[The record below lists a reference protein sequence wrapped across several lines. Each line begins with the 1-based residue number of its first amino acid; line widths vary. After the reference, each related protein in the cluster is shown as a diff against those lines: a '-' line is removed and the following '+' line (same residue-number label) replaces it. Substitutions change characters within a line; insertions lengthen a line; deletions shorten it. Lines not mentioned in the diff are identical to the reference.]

1 MMNALFWLISFPHI
15 ICFIYYRRIIP
26 EINEDLQ
33 SFAGD
38 VSVST
43 FVLQL
48 KKKEYR
54 NVFYYRLPFVVRHL
68 LNFILH
74 RERTCYIH
82 TKNIGGGLRV
92 EHGFSSIIV
101 AERIGKNFCFNQNV
115 TVGWGK
121 KGKPIIGDNVR
132 IYTGTVVVGVIN
144 IGNNVTISANS
155 LVTEYIPDNSFV
167 IGNPC
172 VILKKYMKYE

>member
-1 MMNALFWLISFPHI
+1 MMNALFWFISFPHI

-33 SFAGD
+33 SFSGD

-54 NVFYYRLPFVVRHL
+54 NIFYYRLPFAVRHF
-68 LNFILH
+68 LNLFLR

-121 KGKPIIGDNVR
+121 KGKPVIVDNVR
-132 IYTGTVVVGVIN
+132 IYTGAVIAGAIK

-155 LVTEYIPDNSFV
+155 LVTEDIPENSFV
-167 IGNPC
+167 KGNPC
-172 VILKKYMKYE
+172 IIYKKYE

>member
-1 MMNALFWLISFPHI
+1 MMNALFWFISFPHI
-15 ICFIYYRRIIP
+15 ICFIYYRIIIP

-54 NVFYYRLPFVVRHL
+54 NAFYYRLPFVVRHF
-68 LNFILH
+68 LNLFLR

-82 TKNIGGGLRV
+82 TKNIGGGLRI

-121 KGKPIIGDNVR
+121 NGKPNIGDDVR
-132 IYTGTVVVGVIN
+132 IYIGAVVASAVR

-155 LVTEYIPDNSFV
+155 LVTTDIPDNSFV
-167 IGNPC
+167 KRNPC
-172 VILKKYMKYE
+172 MIIYKKK

>member
-1 MMNALFWLISFPHI
+1 MMNVLFWFISFPHI
-15 ICFIYYRRIIP
+15 ICFIYFRKKITQIDD
-26 EINEDLQ
+26 DLV

-38 VSVST
+38 ASLKD
-43 FVLQL
+43 FVFQL
-48 KKKEYR
+48 RKREYR

-121 KGKPIIGDNVR
+121 KGKPVIGDNVR
-132 IYTGTVVVGVIN
+132 IYTGAVVAGAIN

-155 LVTEYIPDNSFV
+155 LVTVDIPNNSFV
-167 IGNPC
+167 KGNPC
-172 VILKKYMKYE
+172 MIYQKRSL

>member
-15 ICFIYYRRIIP
+15 ICFIYYRRINP

-33 SFAGD
+33 SFAVD
-38 VSVST
+38 TSLKD
-43 FVLQL
+43 FVFQL
-48 KKKEYR
+48 RKREYR
-54 NVFYYRLPFVVRHL
+54 NVFYYRLPFTVRHF
-68 LNFILH
+68 LNLFLR

-92 EHGFSSIIV
+92 ENCFSSIIV
-101 AERIGKNFCFNQNV
+101 AERIGKYFCFNQNV

-132 IYTGTVVVGVIN
+132 IYTGTVVAGAIN

-155 LVTEYIPDNSFV
+155 LVTVDIPNNSFV
-167 IGNPC
+167 KGNPC
-172 VILKKYMKYE
+172 MIYQKRSL

>member
-15 ICFIYYRRIIP
+15 ICFIYFRKKIP
-26 EINEDLQ
+26 QIDGDLI
-33 SFAGD
+33 SFAGNTSLKD
-38 VSVST
+38 
-43 FVLQL
+43 FVFQL
-48 KKKEYR
+48 RKREYR
-54 NVFYYRLPFVVRHL
+54 NVFYYRLPFFIRHF
-68 LNFILH
+68 LNFFLR

-101 AERIGKNFCFNQNV
+101 AERIDKNFCFNQNV

-132 IYTGTVVVGVIN
+132 IYTGAVVAGAIN

-155 LVTEYIPDNSFV
+155 LVTEDIPDNSFV

-172 VILKKYMKYE
+172 VMLKKYMKYE

>member
-1 MMNALFWLISFPHI
+1 MMKVLLYVICFPHI

-54 NVFYYRLPFVVRHL
+54 NVFYYRLPFIVRHF
-68 LNFILH
+68 LNIFLR

-101 AERIGKNFCFNQNV
+101 AERIGRNFCFNQNV

-132 IYTGTVVVGVIN
+132 IYTGAVVAGAIK

-155 LVTEYIPDNSFV
+155 LVTMDIPDDSFV
-167 IGNPC
+167 KGNTC
-172 VILKKYMKYE
+172 VVYSK

>member
-1 MMNALFWLISFPHI
+1 MMKVLLYVICFPHI

-54 NVFYYRLPFVVRHL
+54 NVFYYRLPFIVRHF
-68 LNFILH
+68 LNIFLR

-132 IYTGTVVVGVIN
+132 IYTGAVVAGAIR
-144 IGNNVTISANS
+144 IGNKVTISANS
-155 LVTEYIPDNSFV
+155 LVTTDIPDNSFV
-167 IGNPC
+167 KGNPC
-172 VILKKYMKYE
+172 MIYEK

>member
-15 ICFIYYRRIIP
+15 ICFIYYSRIIP

-38 VSVST
+38 ASLKD
-43 FVLQL
+43 FVFQL
-48 KKKEYR
+48 RKREYR
-54 NVFYYRLPFVVRHL
+54 NVFYYRLPFIVRHF
-68 LNFILH
+68 LNIFLR

-101 AERIGKNFCFNQNV
+101 AERIGRNFCFNQNV

-132 IYTGTVVVGVIN
+132 IYTGAVVAGAIK

-155 LVTEYIPDNSFV
+155 LVTEDIPDNSFV
-167 IGNPC
+167 KGNTC
-172 VILKKYMKYE
+172 VVYSK

>member
-1 MMNALFWLISFPHI
+1 MMNALFWFISLPHI
-15 ICFIYYRRIIP
+15 ICFIYYSRIIP

-38 VSVST
+38 TSLKD
-43 FVLQL
+43 FVFQL
-48 KKKEYR
+48 RKREYR

-121 KGKPIIGDNVR
+121 KGKPVIGENVR
-132 IYTGTVVVGVIN
+132 IYTGAVVAGAIK

-155 LVTEYIPDNSFV
+155 LVTEDIPEDSFV
-167 IGNPC
+167 KGNPC
-172 VILKKYMKYE
+172 IIYKKYE

>member
-1 MMNALFWLISFPHI
+1 MMNALFWFISFPHI

-33 SFAGD
+33 SFSGD

-54 NVFYYRLPFVVRHL
+54 NVFYYRLPFAVRHF
-68 LNFILH
+68 LNLFLR

-132 IYTGTVVVGVIN
+132 IYTGAVVAGAIN

-155 LVTEYIPDNSFV
+155 LVTTDIPDNSFV
-167 IGNPC
+167 KRNPC
-172 VILKKYMKYE
+172 MIIYKKK

>member
-38 VSVST
+38 TSLKD
-43 FVLQL
+43 FVFQL
-48 KKKEYR
+48 RKREYR
-54 NVFYYRLPFVVRHL
+54 NVFYYRLPFTVRHF
-68 LNFILH
+68 LNLFLR

-132 IYTGTVVVGVIN
+132 IYTGAVVAGAIN

-155 LVTEYIPDNSFV
+155 LVTVDIPNNSFV
-167 IGNPC
+167 KGNPC
-172 VILKKYMKYE
+172 MIYQKRSL